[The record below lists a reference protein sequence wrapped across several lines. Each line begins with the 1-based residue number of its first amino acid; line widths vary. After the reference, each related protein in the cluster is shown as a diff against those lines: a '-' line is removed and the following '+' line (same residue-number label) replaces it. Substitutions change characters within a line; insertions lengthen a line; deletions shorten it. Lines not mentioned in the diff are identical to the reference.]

1 MQTFWE
7 QNRNLI
13 AFFLFILSLITLVL
27 LWEVGVR
34 MGGFSE
40 LIPSPLET
48 AKEFWR
54 WVSNPFYDNGPNDK
68 GIGWLVLFSLRR
80 VCLGFLIGVCIAIPV
95 GVLMGLSEVAAKAF
109 NPYVQ
114 VLRPVSPLAWLPLGL
129 GLLKDSEATALFVI
143 TITSMWPT
151 LLNTKFGVSTV
162 DKSYLDVTRSL
173 GASFWRTVI
182 KVILPAAAPNIVAGM
197 RIGFGIAWLVIV
209 AAEIIIGNLG
219 MGYFVWNE
227 WNNLSITSLI
237 TGIIV
242 IGLVGFVFD
251 RLFALLQSWVAYGRQ
266 V

>member
-1 MQTFWE
+1 MPTVWE
-7 QNRNLI
+7 RHRNITAL
-13 AFFLFILSLITLVL
+13 ALFILSFMVLVTL
-27 LWEVGVR
+27 WDMGVKAR
-34 MGGFSE
+34 IFSE
-40 LIPSPLET
+40 LIPSPFDT

-80 VCLGFLIGVCIAIPV
+80 VCLGFLIGVSIAIPV
-95 GVLMGLSEVAAKAF
+95 GVLMGLSEVVDKAL

-151 LLNTKFGVSTV
+151 LLNTRFGVSTV
-162 DKSYLDVTRSL
+162 DKSYLDVTRFL
-173 GASFWRTVI
+173 GASFWRTI
-182 KVILPAAAPNIVAGM
+182 TRVILPAAAPNIVAGM

-242 IGLVGFVFD
+242 IGFVGLLFD